1 MTHTETK
8 DELTDDACAIIII
21 KPRTAPGIKHRSAAE
36 KKKKKN
42 VSDLCPSNLDELLA
56 DRANLSPEL

>member
-21 KPRTAPGIKHRSAAE
+21 KPRTAPGIKHRSAAG
-36 KKKKKN
+36 KKKN